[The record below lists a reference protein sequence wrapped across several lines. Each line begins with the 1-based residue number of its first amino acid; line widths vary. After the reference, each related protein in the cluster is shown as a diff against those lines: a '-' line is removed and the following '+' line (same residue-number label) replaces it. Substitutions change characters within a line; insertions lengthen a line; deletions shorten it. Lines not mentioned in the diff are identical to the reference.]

1 MPFGAA
7 AAAALRA
14 QPAGEDS
21 EIEQGAADAP
31 GTIQPAPPA
40 PEPAPVPQSLDDLI
54 PEAAVANPEAW
65 AAGGVAN
72 PAPIDLPDDPLAQ
85 AVDPAFEQALT
96 ALGDPSGAGFSAT
109 GDGFAGP
116 GLDGGIADFA
126 LEDIQPLPADPEL
139 EALASI
145 AAPVLAQLPELAE
158 TRISGTLTLA
168 MPAAEE
174 AFPEKNEFTQRF
186 RELSTLRDLDD
197 GEEAAPQVAAR
208 ARADEELLVDI
219 LRTYGYYS
227 GEVVRQLS
235 GGRRAG
241 GDAQG
246 SSDDAAEVAAREPS
260 VRFDI
265 LPGPRYSFG
274 NIDLGAL
281 PALPQ
286 PDAGRLTN
294 AFGIMPGDP
303 LYADRIIEREIELRV
318 ALGESGYP
326 FARVAEPELLIDHS
340 RAEGDLTL
348 DVQPGGKYVFGE
360 VVSSDPRFLPG
371 RHLGRIARFDQ
382 GDTFQQSLET
392 DLRRAIIATGL
403 VSSVTITPR
412 ETRAPDGT
420 RPGEVALDVA
430 FERAPLR
437 TIAGAIGYGT
447 EDGFKLEGRWE
458 HRNLFPPEGAL
469 RLRGILGTR
478 EALASVG
485 VRRNNFLGRDQVL
498 SVDLFGSDITTQAVD
513 SRGFGMR
520 AAFEKVSNILFQ
532 KPVSWQ
538 VGGELLYTDERNRNT
553 RAAPGTVLPR
563 QAYLIGGLFGSVTL
577 DASDDLLDPTEGWRT
592 TVFLAPEVSRS
603 DGAQSFYLRAQGD
616 ASYYQSVGDIVMA
629 GRVRA
634 ATIQGA
640 SADDVAPSRRLYG
653 GGGASVRGYGFQGVG
668 PRDEFGNP
676 TGGASLVEFAL
687 EARIPTPLFGGAI
700 EVVPFVDG
708 GSVARGSTPD
718 FDEIRF
724 GAGIGIRY
732 KTTFGPI
739 RVDVATPINPTPF
752 DSPVVVYVSLGQAF

>member
-72 PAPIDLPDDPLAQ
+72 PAPLDLPDDPLAQ
-85 AVDPAFEQALT
+85 AVDPAFEQAFT
-96 ALGDPSGAGFSAT
+96 ALGDPSGAGLSAT
-109 GDGFAGP
+109 GDGFAEP
-116 GLDGGIADFA
+116 GFDGGIADFA

-616 ASYYQSVGDIVMA
+616 ASYYQSFGDIVMA

-640 SADDVAPSRRLYG
+640 SADNIAPSRRLYG